1 VAQDGPST
9 RSVFEQLAREQLVDP
24 AWADTLTTALAEQP
38 TPTPWFVR
46 GMVGVGAWLAAILL
60 VIFVGGLG
68 FMTGAAGFIFLG
80 LASMAGACAARYRF
94 DGDFPTQMA
103 LAVSLAGQG
112 LFVTGLFQTATF
124 DDFEVVLWSL
134 IVINAILVAVFP
146 DKTHRFLSVALIVG
160 PLTIWLYIREVHDLL
175 AVLGP
180 ALAALF
186 MWLLAK
192 EPAFVSQ
199 GWHDALTPIR
209 AGILFSA
216 FGVTM
221 MSTIYVLPQFVQEG
235 FQFYPR
241 PWLSTVLYGAM
252 LLLAERQ
259 VLANVF
265 GGAAST
271 FAMGVYISTAIVAV
285 AAWPAPGMILSLLV
299 IVIASVH
306 GLAVYRGAGIA
317 FLAVFTTAFFYG
329 IDVGMLT
336 KSASLIATGVVVL
349 ACRWLFLRSVAA
361 TGGMSD
367 A

>member
-1 VAQDGPST
+1 MAHDTPST
-9 RSVFEQLAREQLVDP
+9 RSVFEQLAREGLVDP
-24 AWADTLTTALAEQP
+24 AWADTLTPALAQQ
-38 TPTPWFVR
+38 PTPWFVR
-46 GMVGVGAWLAAILL
+46 GMVGAGAWLAAILL
-60 VIFVGGLG
+60 IVFVAGLG

-80 LASMAGACAARYRF
+80 LVAMAGACAARYRF
-94 DGDFPTQMA
+94 DSDFATQLV

-112 LFVTGLFQTATF
+112 LFVTGLLQTATF

-134 IVINAILVAVFP
+134 IVINAILAAIFP
-146 DKTHRFLSVALIVG
+146 DKTHRFLSVALIFG
-160 PLTIWLYIREVHDLL
+160 SLTMLLYIYEVHDLL

-192 EPAFVSQ
+192 ESAFVAQSLF
-199 GWHDALTPIR
+199 DTLTPIR

-221 MSTIYVLPQFVQEG
+221 MSTIYVLPQFVDEG

-241 PWLSTVLYGAM
+241 PWLSSLLYGGM
-252 LLLAERQ
+252 LLLAERR
-259 VLANVF
+259 VLAEVF
-265 GGAAST
+265 SGASSA
-271 FAMGVYISTAIVAV
+271 FAIGVYAATAIVAA

-306 GLAVYRGAGIA
+306 GHPVYRGAGIA

-329 IDVGMLT
+329 IDVGMLV

-349 ACRWLFLRSVAA
+349 ACRWLLLRAVAA
-361 TGGMSD
+361 DGGVAD

>member
-1 VAQDGPST
+1 MAQDLPST
-9 RSVFEQLAREQLVDP
+9 RSVFEQLAREGLVDP
-24 AWADTLTTALAEQP
+24 AWADTLTGALAEQRV
-38 TPTPWFVR
+38 PTPWFVR

-60 VIFVGGLG
+60 VIFVAGLG
-68 FMTGAAGFIFLG
+68 FMTGAAGFIVLG

-94 DGDFPTQMA
+94 DGDFPTQLV

-112 LFVTGLFQTATF
+112 LFIVGLFQTAAF
-124 DDFEVVLWSL
+124 DDFEAALWSL
-134 IVINAILVAVFP
+134 IVINVILGAVFP

-160 PLTIWLYIREVHDLL
+160 SATILLYIHEVHDLL
-175 AVLGP
+175 AVFGP

-192 EPAFVSQ
+192 EPAFVAQ

-241 PWLSTVLYGAM
+241 PWLSTALYGAM
-252 LLLAERQ
+252 LLLAERR
-259 VLANVF
+259 VLADVF
-265 GGAAST
+265 GGATSA
-271 FAMGVYISTAIVAV
+271 FAMGVYISTAIVVA

-306 GLAVYRGAGIA
+306 GLPVYRGAGIA

-329 IDVGMLT
+329 IDVSMLV

-349 ACRWLFLRSVAA
+349 ACRWLFLRAVTAE
-361 TGGMSD
+361 GGVSD